1 MRTRTRYEYLIDELK
16 IELGIRGGD
25 FNSILRIINR
35 EEYEEIGDISDDKV
49 ICYLIEGIV
58 NERVIIGNNVAN
70 LLNNRVLLN
79 DLLIKFNLKQQSTLV
94 KARNELKRNV
104 FINIYDLEAGR
115 YDRRVVSI
123 QDITDDILSNPERL
137 FPLDVA
143 RSDSVLKCFL
153 QRIF

>member
-1 MRTRTRYEYLIDELK
+1 MRSRTRYEYLIDELK

-25 FNSILRIINR
+25 FLSILRRINR

-58 NERVIIGNNVAN
+58 NERVIIGDNVAN

-79 DLLIKFNLKQQSTLV
+79 NLLIIFNLKQQSTLA

-115 YDRRVVSI
+115 YDRRMASI
-123 QDITDDILSNPERL
+123 QDITDDIRSNPERL
-137 FPLDVA
+137 FPLDIA
-143 RSDSVLKCFL
+143 SSDSVLKCFL
-153 QRIF
+153 HRIF

>member
-1 MRTRTRYEYLIDELK
+1 MRSRTRYEYLIDELK

-25 FNSILRIINR
+25 FLSILRRINR
-35 EEYEEIGDISDDKV
+35 EEYEQIGDISDDKV

-58 NERVIIGNNVAN
+58 NERVIIGDNVAN

-79 DLLIKFNLKQQSTLV
+79 NLLIIFNLKQQSTLA

-115 YDRRVVSI
+115 YDRGVASI
-123 QDITDDILSNPERL
+123 QDITDDIRSNPERL
-137 FPLDVA
+137 FPLDIA
-143 RSDSVLKCFL
+143 SSDSVLKCFL
-153 QRIF
+153 HRIF

>member
-58 NERVIIGNNVAN
+58 NERVIIGDNVAN

-79 DLLIKFNLKQQSTLV
+79 NLLIIFNLKQQSTLV
-94 KARNELKRNV
+94 KARNELKKNV

-115 YDRRVVSI
+115 YDRRMASI
-123 QDITDDILSNPERL
+123 QDIRDDIRSNPERL
-137 FPLDVA
+137 FPLDIA
-143 RSDSVLKCFL
+143 SSDSVLKCFL

>member
-1 MRTRTRYEYLIDELK
+1 MRTRTRYEYLIDELR

-25 FNSILRIINR
+25 FLSILRRINR
-35 EEYEEIGDISDDKV
+35 EDYEEIGDISDDKV

-79 DLLIKFNLKQQSTLV
+79 NLLIIFNLKQQSTLA

-115 YDRRVVSI
+115 YDRRMASI
-123 QDITDDILSNPERL
+123 QDITDDIRSNPERL
-137 FPLDVA
+137 FPLDDA
-143 RSDSVLKCFL
+143 SSDSVLKCFL